1 VARSARRDVAIRRFK
16 RRLLPSGCFAIA
28 TARND
33 ILVQVNALPA
43 LHLSLTGRCQG
54 AGGARDNI
62 QECLQGAIIRHKDL
76 VVKDPVEFSNAH
88 T

>member
-1 VARSARRDVAIRRFK
+1 MAIPRFK
-16 RRLLPSGCFAIA
+16 RRLLPYRMLRNRS
-28 TARND
+28 ARND
-33 ILVQVNALPA
+33 MRVKVNASPA

-54 AGGARDNI
+54 AGGARDDI